1 VVDVVAGVVVD
12 SVAAAENGTL
22 HFAKPTVVTKWTV
35 VNDIRK
41 DWAMHTRTVVV
52 VVIEKGMLFLPPPSN
67 SHWAVVVVVAV
78 EAAEESRI
86 PNLSVAL
93 QNPCSHSNE
102 EEERAASVVV
112 AVVAASGIPV

>member
-1 VVDVVAGVVVD
+1 VVVVVAGVVVD
-12 SVAAAENGTL
+12 SVAAAEGGTL

-35 VNDIRK
+35 VNDIRM
-41 DWAMHTRTVVV
+41 DWAMHTRAV

-67 SHWAVVVVVAV
+67 SHWAVVVVAV

-93 QNPCSHSNE
+93 EHPCSHSNEE

-112 AVVAASGIPV
+112 VVVAASGIPV

>member
-1 VVDVVAGVVVD
+1 VVEVVAGVVVD
-12 SVAAAENGTL
+12 SVAAAEGGTL

-41 DWAMHTRTVVV
+41 DWAMHTREAVV

-67 SHWAVVVVVAV
+67 SHWAVVVVAV

-86 PNLSVAL
+86 PNLSAAL
-93 QNPCSHSNE
+93 EHPCSHSNE

-112 AVVAASGIPV
+112 VAASGIPV